1 VLLHWRWQP
10 GVSASGY
17 SRESRRADEIRPVIL
32 TIKMEMPIF
41 DYRKG
46 ICRIVRWTMI
56 KPLWP
61 ILLVVAQMG
70 CSDHQPMMPD
80 PTPTA
85 TPMPTATPRPVIT
98 SQLVLDSAANN
109 LSNLESSWFTMEHME
124 NGIEVFPG
132 VVINKIHGYLRI
144 PDEYKFTIEAEA
156 SGTYLEVNVVNL
168 SGRTY
173 MTNMFT
179 GQWQEVSN
187 EAVPVRLND
196 LHVKLDDLTNT
207 LQDHELEDSEIVG
220 SENCYVIS
228 GSILS
233 DSLAHLIPAS
243 QLGSELFIKL
253 WVSQEL
259 FLLKR
264 IQIDGR
270 LLPTDIETS
279 VHIISFTDINKPAE
293 ISNPLP

>member
-1 VLLHWRWQP
+1 MLLHWRWQP

-41 DYRKG
+41 DYRKD

-70 CSDHQPMMPD
+70 CSDHQPMMPY
-80 PTPTA
+80 PT
-85 TPMPTATPRPVIT
+85 PTATPRPVIT

-173 MTNMFT
+173 MTNLFT

-187 EAVPVRLND
+187 EVVPVRLD
-196 LHVKLDDLTNT
+196 DFHVKLDDLTNN

>member
-1 VLLHWRWQP
+1 MLLHWRWQP

-41 DYRKG
+41 DYRKD

>member
-1 VLLHWRWQP
+1 
-10 GVSASGY
+10 
-17 SRESRRADEIRPVIL
+17 
-32 TIKMEMPIF
+32 
-41 DYRKG
+41 
-46 ICRIVRWTMI
+46 MI

-98 SQLVLDSAANN
+98 SQLVLDRAANN
-109 LSNLESSWFTMEHME
+109 LSNLESSWFTIEHME

-173 MTNMFT
+173 MTNLFT

-187 EAVPVRLND
+187 EVVPVRLD
-196 LHVKLDDLTNT
+196 DFHVKLDDLTNN

-228 GSILS
+228 GSIQS
-233 DSLAHLIPAS
+233 DSLDHILPAA
-243 QLGSELFIKL
+243 QLGSEMRLKL
-253 WVSQEL
+253 WISQEL

-264 IQIDGR
+264 IQIGGR

-279 VHIISFTDINKPAE
+279 VHIISLSDINKPAE

>member
-1 VLLHWRWQP
+1 MLLHWRWQP

-17 SRESRRADEIRPVIL
+17 SSESGSPDQIRSVIS
-32 TIKMEMPIF
+32 TIKMETLIF
-41 DYRKG
+41 DYKKD
-46 ICRIVRWTMI
+46 IFMIVRCTMI

-70 CSDHQPMMPD
+70 CADHETMIFD
-80 PTPTA
+80 
-85 TPMPTATPRPVIT
+85 PMPTATPRPVIT
-98 SQLVLDSAANN
+98 SKLVLDRAANN
-109 LSNLESSWFTMEHME
+109 LSNLESSWFTIEHNE

-132 VVINKIHGYLRI
+132 VVINKIHGYLQI

-173 MTNMFT
+173 MTNLFT

-196 LHVKLDDLTNT
+196 LHVKLDDLTNN
-207 LQDHELEDSEIVG
+207 LQDHELEDSEIIG
-220 SENCYVIS
+220 SGNCYVVS

-233 DSLAHLIPAS
+233 DSLAHLIPTS
-243 QLGSELFIKL
+243 QLGYELRIKL

-259 FLLKR
+259 FILKR

-279 VHIISFTDINKPAE
+279 VHVITLMDINKPAE
-293 ISNPLP
+293 ISSPLP